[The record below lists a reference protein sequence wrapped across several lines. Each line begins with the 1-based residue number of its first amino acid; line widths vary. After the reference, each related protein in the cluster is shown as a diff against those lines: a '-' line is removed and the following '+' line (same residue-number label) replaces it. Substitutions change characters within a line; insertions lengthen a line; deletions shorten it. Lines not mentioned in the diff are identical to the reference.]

1 VGSRRGA
8 IRFAGYA
15 ARFDRLDGG
24 GDIIRPGAF
33 REALARSRS
42 IPVLWQHKPGAVV
55 GRVEAIGEDQRG
67 LRVIGSV
74 QAQGLGEDVAELVRS
89 KRVDGLSF
97 GYRVRRARKLDG
109 VRELLS
115 LDLVEVSL
123 VSRPM
128 QPLARVHAV
137 EG

>member
-1 VGSRRGA
+1 MGSRRGGL
-8 IRFAGYA
+8 RFAGYA
-15 ARFDRLDGG
+15 ARFDRLDSG

-33 REALARSRS
+33 RAALAAGRE
-42 IPVLWQHKPGAVV
+42 IPVLWQHKRGAVV
-55 GRVEAIGEDQRG
+55 GRVEAVREDERG
-67 LRVIGSV
+67 LRVIGEV
-74 QAQGLGEDVAELVRS
+74 QARGLGEDVAALVRS
-89 KRVDGLSF
+89 KRIDGLSF
-97 GYRVRRARKLDG
+97 GYRVRRAHKADG
-109 VRELLS
+109 VRELLA